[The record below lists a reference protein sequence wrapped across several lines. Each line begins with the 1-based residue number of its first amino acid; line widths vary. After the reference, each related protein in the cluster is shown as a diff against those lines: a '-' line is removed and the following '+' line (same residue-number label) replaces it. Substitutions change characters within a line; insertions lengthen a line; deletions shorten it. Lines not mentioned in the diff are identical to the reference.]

1 MLSSLEILTTLRD
14 LIDAHDL
21 WPEVEQ
27 YGRCDKAWIESAI
40 YQIEHKEVQVLV
52 DSARRSTVFAYPT
65 ITLTTTQLH
74 DLCFGAAVDDYALV
88 NGEPVLPAPTAW
100 QRNLDR
106 HGVKY
111 ELTEPGV
118 SRRITQVKLELTPE
132 EWCDLCMRSGRYYVG
147 SSKMQDIVNQVF
159 RDAGWIVP
167 TYLCW
172 LEDLM
177 RCRDPY
183 SSYCTDAALLLRWSS
198 RIDPLSP
205 WERIGVLWQ
214 LAGEH
219 LEETL

>member
-14 LIDAHDL
+14 LIDAHQL

-27 YGRCDKAWIESAI
+27 HGKCDRAWVENMMLPIRFE
-40 YQIEHKEVQVLV
+40 QG
-52 DSARRSTVFAYPT
+52 TVKPPTEPGLAPVHSYPVP
-65 ITLTTTQLH
+65 TLTTTQLH
-74 DLCFGAAVDDYALV
+74 ALCFGAAIDEYALV

-111 ELTEPGV
+111 QLTDPGV

-147 SSKMQDIVNQVF
+147 SSKMQDIVNRMF
-159 RDAGWIVP
+159 RDDGWIVP
-167 TYLCW
+167 ADLCW
-172 LEDLM
+172 LEELM

-183 SSYCTDAALLLRWSS
+183 SIYCTDTALLLRWSS
-198 RIDPLSP
+198 RIEALSP
-205 WERIGVLWQ
+205 WERLGVLWQ
-214 LAGEH
+214 LAGAH
-219 LEETL
+219 LEEA